1 MKNLLLVLF
10 LIVSCFQNSFCQE
23 LDLLNEIQNKIYENQ
38 NVQVGAEFPKSG
50 KSFNMIV
57 KENLEKESI
66 EILKNEILVSF
77 IVEIDGVI
85 SNVEITDDIN
95 ENLKDKIKN
104 VITKSPKWVPAEHE
118 GYRVKVKIKVKLQF

>member
-1 MKNLLLVLF
+1 MKKYLLITILF
-10 LIVSCFQNSFCQE
+10 IQSSFSQE
-23 LDLLNEIQNKIYENQ
+23 LDLLNDIQKKIYENHD
-38 NVQVGAEFPKSG
+38 VQVRAEYPKSG
-50 KSFNMIV
+50 KGFNTFV

-66 EILKNEILVSF
+66 EILKNEISVSF

-95 ENLKDKIKN
+95 ENLKEKIKN
-104 VITKSPKWVPAEHE
+104 VLKKSPKWVPAEHE